1 VTSPAG
7 DGLPAGREHGVALEG
22 ELQDALASGNGL
34 AVVYRPVINVVTR
47 RVLTLEAVP
56 CWSPRGDGPV
66 EAEALVDV
74 ARRAGV
80 LPALELRSLAAGLA
94 EVEARRLR
102 EPALFLAVDM
112 SASTLEGEGFLER
125 VRERLAQRHIPAR
138 AVVIEV
144 TEETLGRTAAAK
156 VLHEL
161 RREGFQVALDHYG
174 RGATSLLPLMTG
186 AADVVK
192 IDRQLLR
199 AAAHGDHG
207 AETVLRLVARAG
219 GELGITIIC
228 DGVDTGED
236 RSVARALG
244 FQLVQGRLAG

>member
-1 VTSPAG
+1 MGDVTSPAG
-7 DGLPAGREHGVALEG
+7 DGREHGVALEV
-22 ELQDALASGNGL
+22 ELRDALASGNGL
-34 AVVYRPVINVVTR
+34 TVAYRPVINVVTR

-56 CWSPRGDGPV
+56 CWSPHGDGPV
-66 EAEALVDV
+66 DAGALVDV
-74 ARRAGV
+74 AGRAGV
-80 LPALELRSLAAGLA
+80 LAALELGALAAGLA

-112 SASTLEGEGFLER
+112 SAGTLTSEGCLDR

-144 TEETLGRTAAAK
+144 AEETLVSPAAAQ
-156 VLHEL
+156 VLQEL
-161 RREGFQVALDHYG
+161 RREGFQIALDHYG

-192 IDRQLLR
+192 IDRLLLR

-219 GELGITIIC
+219 GELGITVIC